1 MKTYAFELAS
11 DTGSYFV
18 RVYARNWKIATRIV
32 CDWQNCPERAIVAKW
47 IVKGDK

>member
-18 RVYARNWKIATRIV
+18 RVYAHNWKSAIEIV
-32 CDWQNCPERAIVAKW
+32 CKWQNCPRRAIIWKH
-47 IVKGDK
+47 IVREG